1 MHTYY
6 ILMAAMF
13 VVAIVVFI
21 ALFFFKA
28 GYGYLSTSNW
38 GPKINNKAAWVI
50 MESPAF
56 IFMMLYV
63 VDFLMSWVGAKKF
76 GATWKGALGAF
87 VGAIVGIFI
96 PPPLLWIFIG
106 PLVGA
111 FAFEF
116 LGGAGL
122 KVSTKAGL
130 GAFIGTVL
138 ASVFKFIVIVF
149 MALTLGWWRLGGWN
163 DPLPSGRKRSE
174 AGNRPNGGRF
184 LHSTDKVTGIEAA
197 SAYVNYGFVYPNYGR
212 CGGRAEE

>member
-1 MHTYY
+1 MEFSVLAGIGI
-6 ILMAAMF
+6 ILVYLLLIVGAVGAFLPILPGPAIAF
-13 VVAIVVFI
+13 VGVLLFKIFVPNSPVSWTFIIVSGLLTAVAQ
-21 ALFFFKA
+21 
-28 GYGYLSTSNW
+28 
-38 GPKINNKAAWVI
+38 
-50 MESPAF
+50 M
-56 IFMMLYV
+56 

-149 MALTLGWWRLGGWN
+149 MALYFTLEVAFFYWG
-163 DPLPSGRKRSE
+163 
-174 AGNRPNGGRF
+174 
-184 LHSTDKVTGIEAA
+184 
-197 SAYVNYGFVYPNYGR
+197 
-212 CGGRAEE
+212 